1 MEGTS
6 KNLHVVTK
14 DQNKKCACHMKG
26 KIENMPITWKARK
39 KNAYNMKLQFTN
51 FLTWKLEYM
60 QNNGK
65 QKFQVPI

>member
-1 MEGTS
+1 
-6 KNLHVVTK
+6 
-14 DQNKKCACHMKG
+14 
-26 KIENMPITWKARK
+26 MPITWKARK